1 MICTL
6 RRPFVFAIVLSA
18 LVAVSACSDGR
29 GDTSQATTQP
39 DGSTGTAAAVPEG
52 VCETPPIV
60 SGRAPEENQFE
71 NGGFEGGRAPWCSL
85 GTSAWGQPFSV
96 SDKQAK
102 SGERSALLELNS
114 DGSEQTARVYGV
126 VTEIAP
132 DEFPEVLSGYYYVD
146 GWERGS
152 PKQYLQFVVI
162 VWEADNAPAEVAAP
176 NHQVR
181 YVLAGVESQPI
192 EIANAR
198 FVIVGTGE
206 PEQDRWVRFEQNI
219 RQDFEELWGAVP
231 EGFTRLRILFEVR
244 WDERTPDD
252 GPAAADVFYDDL
264 YAGPAQG
271 SP

>member
-1 MICTL
+1 ML
-6 RRPFVFAIVLSA
+6 LA
-18 LVAVSACSDGR
+18 LVAVSACGGSN
-29 GDTSQATTQP
+29 GDTSPTTQQDGASGTATT
-39 DGSTGTAAAVPEG
+39 VPEG

-71 NGGFEGGRAPWCSL
+71 NGGFEAGRDPWCSL
-85 GTSAWGQPFSV
+85 GTSAWGRPFSA
-96 SDKQAK
+96 SGRQSN

-114 DGSEQTARVYGV
+114 QGSEQTARVFGV

-146 GWERGS
+146 AWERGS
-152 PKQYLQFVVI
+152 PNQYLQFVVI
-162 VWEADNAPAEVAAP
+162 VWEAANAPAEVAAP
-176 NHQVR
+176 NHQIR

-198 FVIVGTGE
+198 FVMVGTGE
-206 PEQDRWVRFEQNI
+206 PAQGRWVRFERNI

-231 EGFTRLRILFEVR
+231 AGYSRLRVLFEVR

-252 GPAAADVFYDDL
+252 GPAVADVFYDDL
-264 YAGPAQG
+264 YAGPAEG